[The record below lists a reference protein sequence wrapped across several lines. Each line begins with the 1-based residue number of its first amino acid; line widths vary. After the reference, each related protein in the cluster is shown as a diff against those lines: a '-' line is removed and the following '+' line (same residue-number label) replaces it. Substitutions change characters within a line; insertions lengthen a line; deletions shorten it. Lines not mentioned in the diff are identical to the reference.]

1 MLFLAGVLVSLL
13 TLAPQPGVSSSTP
26 GWELGTRIAVE
37 APGRI
42 TAIRFWKNPDDSG
55 PHIGHI
61 WSSAG
66 SELAKVGFTSESVQ
80 GWQEQ
85 KLSSP
90 LVLTAGQVV
99 TVSVNTT
106 TGGHFAKTVGGMTVG
121 LKNGPLSSQPSAGA
135 YGPPGMFPVSSH
147 VDSYSRDIVFEAD
160 AIDGTISITPDAV
173 TGAFTATLK
182 GFQPGPYTVR
192 VTLEDAAGAVTE
204 AARPITIMPQAAAK
218 GIPE

>member
-1 MLFLAGVLVSLL
+1 MLFLAGLLISLL

-37 APGRI
+37 VPGRI
-42 TAIRFWKNPDDSG
+42 TAIRFWKTPDDAG
-55 PHIGHI
+55 PHIGHV
-61 WSSAG
+61 WSDAG
-66 SELAKVGFTSESVQ
+66 VELAKVGFTSETVQ

-85 KLSSP
+85 ALSSP
-90 LVLTAGQVV
+90 LVVTAGQVV

-106 TGGHFAKTVGGMTVG
+106 DGGHFPKTVGGLSAG
-121 LKNGPLSSQPSAGA
+121 FKNGPLAAPANGGA
-135 YGPPGMFPVSSH
+135 YGQPGVYPAASH
-147 VDSYSRDIVFEAD
+147 ADSYSRDIVFEAD
-160 AIDGTISITPDAV
+160 AVDGAISITPDAV

-182 GFQPGPYTVR
+182 GFQPGPYTVH